1 MRSRSSEYVFDESW
15 LTVYMYMRNK
25 ADGGISGSE
34 PRSDLMVCGAV
45 GLENDAYKSN
55 SMTEKRKSDIVI
67 SNRKGRK

>member
-1 MRSRSSEYVFDESW
+1 
-15 LTVYMYMRNK
+15 MYMRNK